1 MSFVRYMTLVI
12 WFWIFWT
19 DQILNR

>member
-1 MSFVRYMTLVI
+1 MSLVRYMALVI

-19 DQILNR
+19 DQIFNR